1 MASPVRKPLICSL
14 QAPLKIGVDKNWANF
29 NSGYKV
35 IQVNFPSLI
44 TPEVD
49 EIHFKNNYTAL
60 LSIKVK
66 FHEQTEAES
75 GKWKTC
81 LKRYKLMPHPHTETG
96 SQSSFVVNNKQLT
109 CDLNNILALKF
120 ILQQPSPVWLDFSIT
135 DVKLYKNIRTPYQNN
150 LFSKWMKEEENKND
164 NPKKLDLDVAA
175 ISSTMQQMWALTQQ
189 ISNVKCD
196 TSLGRYEIDGIY
208 DINLLT

>member
-1 MASPVRKPLICSL
+1 M
-14 QAPLKIGVDKNWANF
+14 N
-29 NSGYKV
+29 
-35 IQVNFPSLI
+35 NFPV
-44 TPEVD
+44 P
-49 EIHFKNNYTAL
+49 F
-60 LSIKVK
+60 
-66 FHEQTEAES
+66 
-75 GKWKTC
+75 
-81 LKRYKLMPHPHTETG
+81 
-96 SQSSFVVNNKQLT
+96 QLT

-208 DINLLT
+208 DINLLTWKLLKFNDQKQTVSIFKLLLSTKMYCHPASNKTRHLLNFANFGTMPYA